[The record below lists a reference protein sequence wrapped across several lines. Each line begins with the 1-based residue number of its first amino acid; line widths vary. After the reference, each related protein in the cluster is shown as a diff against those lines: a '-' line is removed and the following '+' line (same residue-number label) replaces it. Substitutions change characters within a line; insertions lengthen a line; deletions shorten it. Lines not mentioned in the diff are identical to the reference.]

1 MGCPPGVDLQPHFS
15 TPGRARGGGGRQL
28 EPVEGEMGKRADEFR
43 FPSAPTI
50 LRGLIGIDIFLQ
62 SCDLL
67 RTCGG
72 FSLK

>member
-1 MGCPPGVDLQPHFS
+1 M
-15 TPGRARGGGGRQL
+15 
-28 EPVEGEMGKRADEFR
+28 EGAVGKVTDEFR

-50 LRGLIGIDIFLQ
+50 LRGLIGVDIFLQ

-67 RTCGG
+67 RTCSG

>member
-1 MGCPPGVDLQPHFS
+1 MGCPPGVDLQPQS
-15 TPGRARGGGGRQL
+15 CALGRGGGG
-28 EPVEGEMGKRADEFR
+28 GELGRAHGGGNGETTEFR

-50 LRGLIGIDIFLQ
+50 PRGLIGTDIFLQ

-67 RTCGG
+67 RTCSG

>member
-1 MGCPPGVDLQPHFS
+1 VS
-15 TPGRARGGGGRQL
+15 WRRRGWL
-28 EPVEGEMGKRADEFR
+28 EWMEGAVGKVTDEFR

-50 LRGLIGIDIFLQ
+50 LRGLIGVDIFLQ